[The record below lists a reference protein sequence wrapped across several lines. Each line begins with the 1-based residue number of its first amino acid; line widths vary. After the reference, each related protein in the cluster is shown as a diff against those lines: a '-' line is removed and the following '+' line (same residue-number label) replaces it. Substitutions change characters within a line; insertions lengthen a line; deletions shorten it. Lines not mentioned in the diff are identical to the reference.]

1 MDRFR
6 PSAPQRSTAVRTA
19 GSAALDLLLR
29 APAGER
35 GELAPDA
42 KAGPVVHEAPVFR
55 QPQDGRRVRRGSPS
69 CPATDAHLGN
79 RSALPQAVSEP
90 PGSRPPDLSIP
101 AARRSDRAAQP
112 RLEHRYYLHSDARRL
127 SVPGGGNGLVQP
139 LRAELG
145 AVQHHGDRLLLGRT
159 RRRVPLRPARNLE
172 LRSGLAVHRGRLP
185 GSAQAARHPD
195 QHGWP
200 RSRTRQRFH
209 RTAVALA
216 QVRADLPRRLRQRPR
231 SVPGAGELFPL
242 LQPSA
247 AAPGARLSDAGRS
260 VPAQIQKEEDTLLMG
275 DAVPQA
281 PWDLPPCFPEWM
293 LFALLDPASAVQLI
307 CLLGG
312 RGSPGM
318 EPERRCKSEMDGGL
332 MAASLIT
339 SPPLYLKDGRFFVQP
354 TRTTSRFAMFA
365 RESHIDF
372 KPKLAWALENF

>member
-6 PSAPQRSTAVRTA
+6 PSVPQRSTAVRTA

-69 CPATDAHLGN
+69 RPAADAHLGN
-79 RSALPQAVSEP
+79 RSALPQAASES
-90 PGSRPPDLSIP
+90 PGSGPPYLSIP

-145 AVQHHGDRLLLGRT
+145 TVQHHGDRLLLGRT

-216 QVRADLPRRLRQRPR
+216 QVRTDLPRRLRQRPR
-231 SVPGAGELFPL
+231 TVPGTGKLLPL
-242 LQPSA
+242 LQSP
-247 AAPGARLSDAGRS
+247 APASGSGIPDAGRPL
-260 VPAQIQKEEDTLLMG
+260 PAQTQKEKAIPLMG
-275 DAVPQA
+275 ALP
-281 PWDLPPCFPEWM
+281 PNPRDLPLLFSRMDDAFRFTGNSIRRTIEM
-293 LFALLDPASAVQLI
+293 LDRRIGQRWDATRAPIQARN
-307 CLLGG
+307 GWRPHG
-312 RGSPGM
+312 R
-318 EPERRCKSEMDGGL
+318 RL
-332 MAASLIT
+332 V
-339 SPPLYLKDGRFFVQP
+339 SPPHHL
-354 TRTTSRFAMFA
+354 RTDEFLSKRWGPP
-365 RESHIDF
+365 H
-372 KPKLAWALENF
+372 